1 MSRLAKKPIL
11 IPPGA
16 TAELRDGILSVKGP
30 KGELKR
36 ALPHELA
43 LTVSPADITIRAADG
58 AGRRA
63 PILSGTY
70 ASHIS
75 NMLEGVTKG
84 FEKRLE
90 IEGIGFRAE
99 KKGNALSLNV
109 GLSHSVVLEPRAGI
123 TFGVEKNVIIVSGPD
138 KELVGDEAAR
148 VRRVRP
154 PEPYKGTGIRYA
166 GEVIRRKAGKK
177 MVATAG

>member
-11 IPPGA
+11 IPQGA
-16 TAELRDGILSVKGP
+16 TVELQSGVLSVKGP

-36 ALPHELA
+36 TLPVELA
-43 LTVSPADITIRAADG
+43 VTASTSDITVRVADG
-58 AGRRA
+58 AGRRG

-70 ASHIS
+70 ASHIR
-75 NMLEGVTKG
+75 NMLEGATKG

-99 KKGNALSLNV
+99 KKGTALSLNV
-109 GLSHSVVLEPRAGI
+109 GLSHSVVIEPRPSV

-166 GEVIRRKAGKK
+166 GEIIRRKAGKK